1 MAVAIQA
8 PTPGGVLVWLWA
20 PPDASKEPRAV
31 GTMVVGVK
39 RKHPGDH
46 GDPEEVEAGKESQEQ
61 AAFSQSNLCQTLLQ
75 LSMDKFQLGPPSLLR
90 QVLITNTLNHLREKM
105 NLEGSPAPCQGAG
118 LEMLFPF
125 TAQSANIL
133 LRELEEL
140 LGLRAAQDCCEPPDG
155 TCASTS
161 ADGLL
166 GDCQQILP
174 PLGAFISPPVR
185 AEEPLLGSFEIMSHR
200 YLGDLVP
207 QDFFTDMDTSD
218 VEREPWPSS
227 SAFASSSGAVCF
239 PGQSAAE
246 WDWTELDQ
254 ILEIIKGS

>member
-1 MAVAIQA
+1 
-8 PTPGGVLVWLWA
+8 
-20 PPDASKEPRAV
+20 
-31 GTMVVGVK
+31 MVVGVK

-61 AAFSQSNLCQTLLQ
+61 APFSQSNLCQTLLQ

-105 NLEGSPAPCQGAG
+105 SLEGSPAPCQGPG
-118 LEMLFPF
+118 LEMLFPL
-125 TAQSANIL
+125 TAQSANAL

-140 LGLRAAQDCCEPPDG
+140 LGLRATQDCCEAPDG
-155 TCASTS
+155 TRASTS

-166 GDCQQILP
+166 GDGQQIP
-174 PLGAFISPPVR
+174 SPLGALTSPPVR
-185 AEEPLLGSFEIMSHR
+185 AEEPLRGSFEIMSH
-200 YLGDLVP
+200 LGDLVP
-207 QDFFTDMDTSD
+207 EDFFTDMDTSD
-218 VEREPWPSS
+218 VEREPWPSAS
-227 SAFASSSGAVCF
+227 FASSSAAVCF